1 MNIFD
6 TRCSQHTTSSK
17 LIGWFSFVYGCHQKE
32 KAPTNWKHT
41 RPDSSP
47 FSSWKPANE
56 ANLDLWDI
64 CNCIWF
70 TLHCHHQM
78 SISCTQKVQQVKQI
92 NHAGD
97 STPSIV
103 RNTVCSLS
111 PWPCR
116 SAWSRAAWL
125 QQKRS
130 NNGLLH
136 IYKPFLQHL
145 FTVHTKVSHGVASCT
160 TNP

>member
-1 MNIFD
+1 MIVTRKKKLQQTENIQGQ
-6 TRCSQHTTSSK
+6 TP
-17 LIGWFSFVYGCHQKE
+17 HQ
-32 KAPTNWKHT
+32 
-41 RPDSSP
+41 
-47 FSSWKPANE
+47 FSSWKPVNK

-70 TLHCHHQM
+70 TIHCHYQM

-92 NHAGD
+92 NHAGN
-97 STPSIV
+97 STLSLV

-125 QQKRS
+125 QQNRS
-130 NNGLLH
+130 YNGLLH
-136 IYKPFLQHL
+136 YIQTFLAASLHCAHKS
-145 FTVHTKVSHGVASCT
+145 FTWSCKLHNKSLT
-160 TNP
+160 